1 MNLRGI
7 VPIACRID
15 FGGGSKRTSLDPGPY
30 ERRAPNVRAA
40 FLRADA
46 GEPPASTGGPP
57 LLLGMLMRVTILFVV
72 ALLGLSSCVSPDM
85 RHRIVIS
92 IPEQRMALLE
102 DGAPLST
109 YPVSTSKFGLGDF
122 PGSSGTPLG
131 KLEVAKKIGAHAPS
145 GEAFK
150 DRRPTGEIVPPD
162 APGRDI
168 IVTRILWLRGREA
181 QNARAYS
188 RYIYIH
194 GTPEERNIGLPVS
207 YGCIRMRSR
216 DVIELFDIV
225 GTGAQVEIENAPLE
239 AFVPG
244 LAPAATRVA
253 TVREFD
259 ESRIR

>member
-1 MNLRGI
+1 MNLPGSTL
-7 VPIACRID
+7 
-15 FGGGSKRTSLDPGPY
+15 FGSGHY
-30 ERRAPNVRAA
+30 ERGAVNIRAA
-40 FLRADA
+40 FVRADA
-46 GEPPASTGGPP
+46 GEPPASTGEPP
-57 LLLGMLMRVTILFVV
+57 VLPGTIARLTIPFVI

-102 DGAPLST
+102 DGAPLAT
-109 YPVSTSKFGLGDF
+109 YPVSTSKCGLGDF

-131 KLEVAKKIGAHAPS
+131 KLEIAKKIGAGAPS
-145 GEAFK
+145 GAAFK
-150 DRRPTGEIVPPD
+150 DRRRTGEIVPPD

-168 IVTRILWLRGREA
+168 IVTRILWLRGREP

-216 DVIELFDIV
+216 DVIELFGIV
-225 GTGAQVEIENAPLE
+225 GTGAQVMIEDAPLE
-239 AFVPG
+239 SFVPG

-253 TVREFD
+253 AIHEFD